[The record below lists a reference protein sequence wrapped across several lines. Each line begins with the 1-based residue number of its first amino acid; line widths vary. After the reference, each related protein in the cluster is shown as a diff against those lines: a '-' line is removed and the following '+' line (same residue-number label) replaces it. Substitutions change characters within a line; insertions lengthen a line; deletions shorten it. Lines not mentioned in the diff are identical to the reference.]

1 MNKIFANIL
10 DFSRK
15 VNRQHIQM
23 AWALLVLV
31 LLVLGAGAPE
41 DGGPGIGPIGK

>member
-1 MNKIFANIL
+1 MKNIFNQFAL
-10 DFSRK
+10 LSQK

-23 AWALLVLV
+23 VFALLAVV

-41 DGGPGIGPIGK
+41 DGGIGVGPR